1 MEKIDFILLKTKIQF
16 LLDYLWIMWK
26 NLIIFARN
34 KLKLTMTDSEGILSL
49 KTSKKQQQMLLP
61 SLLSQ
66 RSRVKHEMMNNPK
79 KRKLRMPRMKEFD

>member
-1 MEKIDFILLKTKIQF
+1 
-16 LLDYLWIMWK
+16 
-26 NLIIFARN
+26 
-34 KLKLTMTDSEGILSL
+34 MTDSEGILSL